1 MLMSSSGDHRLKR
14 FFIQVNSSQ
23 EYKMKFLLEPIP
35 YIQKVLPNLELTPD
49 MIEDINEI
57 REKLVEVHGV
67 VAIPCGIKGLIDN
80 LREGADLPDI
90 MDDDSV
96 VC

>member
-1 MLMSSSGDHRLKR
+1 MSGSDHRLKR

-23 EYKMKFLLEPIP
+23 EFKMNFLLNPIP
-35 YIQKVLPNLELTPD
+35 VIEEVLYPCPLTGD

-57 REKLVEVHGV
+57 RELLVEVNGV
-67 VAIPCGIKGLIDN
+67 VAIPPGIREMIDN
-80 LREGADLPDI
+80 LREGKSPAPY
-90 MDDDSV
+90 MDDDSL

>member
-1 MLMSSSGDHRLKR
+1 MSDHLLKR

-23 EYKMKFLLEPIP
+23 EFKMKFLLNPIP
-35 YIQKVLPNLELTPD
+35 MIEAALYPCTLTGE

-57 REKLVEVHGV
+57 RELLVEVNGV
-67 VAIPCGIKGLIDN
+67 VAIPPGIKGLIDN
-80 LREGADLPDI
+80 LRDGKSLPPF
-90 MDDDSV
+90 MEDDSI